1 MPTFMKL
8 NKSLEKEQIREVT
21 KVALLT
27 NMKESSAIRSY
38 GHSLHVRVAWVVP
51 MVLPRAWE

>member
-1 MPTFMKL
+1 LTCIKL

-27 NMKESSAIRSY
+27 NMKQSSAIRSF
-38 GHSLHVRVAWVVP
+38 GHLLHARGAWVAP

>member
-1 MPTFMKL
+1 MKL

-27 NMKESSAIRSY
+27 NMKKSSAIRSY
-38 GHSLHVRVAWVVP
+38 GHLLHARGAWVVP
-51 MVLPRAWE
+51 MVLPPAWE

>member
-1 MPTFMKL
+1 MKL

-27 NMKESSAIRSY
+27 NMKQSSAIGSY
-38 GHSLHVRVAWVVP
+38 GRLLHARGAWVAP
-51 MVLPRAWE
+51 MVLPCASE